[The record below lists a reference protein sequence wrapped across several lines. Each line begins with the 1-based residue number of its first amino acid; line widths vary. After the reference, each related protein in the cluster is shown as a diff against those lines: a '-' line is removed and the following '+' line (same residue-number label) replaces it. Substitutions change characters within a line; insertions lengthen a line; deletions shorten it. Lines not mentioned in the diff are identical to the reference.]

1 MPGSD
6 LLDSSRNVTWAYQR
20 DMIAALSMG
29 RYKIS
34 KAYMMQCYSAYIGN
48 DGSGN
53 KIDYGDEWRKVAVHF
68 YGYRGVNFMMIDFGK
83 RGKRRGRKGK
93 RR

>member
-1 MPGSD
+1 MRC
-6 LLDSSRNVTWAYQR
+6 SRHW
-20 DMIAALSMG
+20 D
-29 RYKIS
+29 
-34 KAYMMQCYSAYIGN
+34 SAYIGN

-83 RGKRRGRKGK
+83 RGKRRGRKEK